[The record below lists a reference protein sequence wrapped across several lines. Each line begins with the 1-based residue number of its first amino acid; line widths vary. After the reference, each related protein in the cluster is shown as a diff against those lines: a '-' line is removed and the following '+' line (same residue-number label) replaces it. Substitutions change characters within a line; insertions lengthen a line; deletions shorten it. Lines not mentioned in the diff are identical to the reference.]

1 MEEKLRNEMLTS
13 ESVIDELKREFRKV
27 DLNNS
32 HQISIAQLGQ
42 VLNNMGANLK
52 PSELSSLFNDI
63 DVDRSRTVDIDEL
76 VAFIVRNNNNTSA
89 IT

>member
-1 MEEKLRNEMLTS
+1 
-13 ESVIDELKREFRKV
+13 
-27 DLNNS
+27 
-32 HQISIAQLGQ
+32 
-42 VLNNMGANLK
+42 MGANLK

-63 DVDRSRTVDIDEL
+63 DVDRSRTVDIDEI